1 MLSCLVGSLLF
12 ASPVQV
18 AVRAGVFHDSLAL
31 PWTQRLDAGLH
42 PGVSLGVEFPV
53 WLGDGHELLLG
64 GAASWW
70 RIPLVQQGAALTA
83 EVGYRFTLRF
93 GVQLEASLGAGP
105 MLDWYDAPA
114 WRDGARTGS
123 PRGQLLLVTALGAGF
138 DARRLGAPLSFFVR
152 YQPGFQVVASPE
164 APVLPHVALMAGV
177 RLHLPF
183 AEVSR

>member
-1 MLSCLVGSLLF
+1 MLSAIVGSLLF

-18 AVRAGVFHDSLAL
+18 EVRAGGFHDSLAL
-31 PWTQRLDAGLH
+31 PWTQRLDVGLH
-42 PGVSLGVEFPV
+42 PGVSLGVGVP
-53 WLGDGHELLLG
+53 LRLRGGHELLLG

-70 RIPLVQQGAALTA
+70 RVPLVQQGAALTA

-93 GVQLEASLGAGP
+93 GLQLEASLGAGP
-105 MLDWYDAPA
+105 LLDWYDASA
-114 WRDGARTGS
+114 WRGVARSIS

-138 DARRLGAPLSFFVR
+138 DARRLGVPVSSFVR

-183 AEVSR
+183 AEEPR